1 MSTGKNSLVA
11 GLFNQN
17 SPVPKK
23 PVHLSSYSP
32 SQGIKAAHSSSSKRK
47 LDDENDL
54 NVGNEIIDQIAT
66 DKEPPQAYGP
76 PILENLVSAVT
87 RVCQTE
93 TRNEQK
99 IKKLKTEY
107 LVPSNCPKFYVPA
120 QKEEL
125 IKKKTFIITTNVMT
139 NGGLTSRI

>member
-54 NVGNEIIDQIAT
+54 NVSNEIIDQIAT
-66 DKEPPQAYGP
+66 DKEPS
-76 PILENLVSAVT
+76 VWS
-87 RVCQTE
+87 
-93 TRNEQK
+93 
-99 IKKLKTEY
+99 
-107 LVPSNCPKFYVPA
+107 
-120 QKEEL
+120 
-125 IKKKTFIITTNVMT
+125 TNVRKSSLGSDKSLS
-139 NGGLTSRI
+139 NWD